1 MPCQVSI
8 EITLENHDCLCMRMK
23 FPWHGRYFNIQ
34 TYTHTH
40 IQKKNLFKG
49 KTRVCNAIS
58 LVIVS
63 FVHRQCKINSSVNAS
78 DSSVYYGYCRHTHF
92 VAAQFT
98 ARSTR
103 GCNTQVNIFYL
114 HRMQACN
121 FWLISNMNA
130 FLAH

>member
-1 MPCQVSI
+1 MSA
-8 EITLENHDCLCMRMK
+8 K
-23 FPWHGRYFNIQ
+23 FPSKLHWKTMIVYACVWIFHGLVGIL
-34 TYTHTH
+34 TYKHTHTY
-40 IQKKNLFKG
+40 KKILFKG

-78 DSSVYYGYCRHTHF
+78 DSSIYYGYCRHTHF

-114 HRMQACN
+114 HQMQACN